1 MDHARVAQEVLTA
14 VGGADNINAAA
25 HCATRLRLVLA
36 DPDKVDQAALDDSAD
51 VKGTFTAGGMFQI
64 IIGPGDVDV
73 VYDHLVKDGGV
84 HEVSKDEA
92 KQVAAENDNIVL
104 RFIKTIADIFVPVL
118 PALIA
123 GGLMMAINNV
133 LTAEGL
139 VGDASIVQRLP
150 WLTDYAALIQMIS
163 SAAFAAL
170 PVLIG
175 FSAVKRFG
183 GNPYLGAAI
192 GAAMISPDLVNAYS
206 QAEVTAAGNMA
217 YWDVFG
223 LHVAQVGYQGQ
234 VIPVLCVAWILAF
247 VEKRFHKWLS
257 GTADFLLTPLFTLL
271 ITGFLAFVLVGPVTR
286 IAAEGLTDGLQ
297 WAYTNLGFVGGLLF
311 GLVYS
316 PIVVTGLHQ
325 SFPAIELPLINDMA
339 NTGGSFI
346 FPIATMANIAQGA
359 ATLAI
364 FLRARDAKLRGMSG
378 ASAASALFGITEPAI
393 FGVNLRLR
401 WPFFTALIAAGVGG
415 ALVSVFD
422 IRAQALGAAGL
433 VGFVSI
439 RPSDIPMYFLVQ
451 AITFAISF
459 GVTLAYAST
468 KGRASIEGTK
478 VDETVETQ
486 EDQEVRAAEVL
497 LSDAAATDFTVT
509 SPLEGDAVA
518 LSSISDKTFASGML
532 GPGIAINP
540 AGGPVVSPVDGEV
553 LIAFPT
559 GHAYGLRAASGVE
572 LLIHVGM
579 DTVQL
584 EGKHFT
590 PKVSKGDRVSRGTV
604 LAEVDWDAVRAAG
617 FETITPVVVSNSRS
631 YEAVEDKASGP
642 VHRGD
647 LLLVVEPAV
656 AEGPAAEGAG
666 AQA

>member
-1 MDHARVAQEVLTA
+1 
-14 VGGADNINAAA
+14 
-25 HCATRLRLVLA
+25 
-36 DPDKVDQAALDDSAD
+36 
-51 VKGTFTAGGMFQI
+51 
-64 IIGPGDVDV
+64 
-73 VYDHLVKDGGV
+73 
-84 HEVSKDEA
+84 
-92 KQVAAENDNIVL
+92 
-104 RFIKTIADIFVPVL
+104 
-118 PALIA
+118 
-123 GGLMMAINNV
+123 
-133 LTAEGL
+133 
-139 VGDASIVQRLP
+139 
-150 WLTDYAALIQMIS
+150 
-163 SAAFAAL
+163 
-170 PVLIG
+170 
-175 FSAVKRFG
+175 
-183 GNPYLGAAI
+183 
-192 GAAMISPDLVNAYS
+192 
-206 QAEVTAAGNMA
+206 
-217 YWDVFG
+217 
-223 LHVAQVGYQGQ
+223 
-234 VIPVLCVAWILAF
+234 
-247 VEKRFHKWLS
+247 
-257 GTADFLLTPLFTLL
+257 
-271 ITGFLAFVLVGPVTR
+271 
-286 IAAEGLTDGLQ
+286 
-297 WAYTNLGFVGGLLF
+297 LF

-439 RPSDIPMYFLVQ
+439 RPSDIPMYFL
-451 AITFAISF
+451 
-459 GVTLAYAST
+459 G
-468 KGRASIEGTK
+468 ASIEGTK

-486 EDQEVRAAEVL
+486 EDQQVRAAEVL